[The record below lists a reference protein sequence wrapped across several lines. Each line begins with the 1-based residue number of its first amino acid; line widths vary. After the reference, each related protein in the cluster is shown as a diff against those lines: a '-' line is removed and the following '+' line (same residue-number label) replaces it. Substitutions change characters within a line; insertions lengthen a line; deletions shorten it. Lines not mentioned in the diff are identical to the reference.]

1 MICLREKNQSGISA
15 KQDSCHGGGPCRQ
28 LAWKQVSVSASSRL
42 EVQLQHTPI
51 PKCIPGGEKKK
62 KNQGFHSG
70 AQCHDPCIL
79 VTWPQ
84 AESYL
89 KGDFLLLAHHFLYIS
104 SITYVR
110 EMSWFYAVLVS

>member
-1 MICLREKNQSGISA
+1 MGSVQSKIA
-15 KQDSCHGGGPCRQ
+15 VMVEAPVDNWHGNRSQFLPARGWRFNTHPYQNVFLVG
-28 LAWKQVSVSASSRL
+28 K
-42 EVQLQHTPI
+42 
-51 PKCIPGGEKKK
+51 KKK